1 MMPMLN
7 SHSIR
12 RQRLVTDAV
21 VTNTNAQC
29 KVEQQDNVEHQHHK
43 AAIYKQGLLPHFMNL
58 CLWVAT
64 LLTITILL
72 VLPAQAQTASV
83 TQTNTPSE
91 PANTVAITSQVANA
105 PDNTLADQNDQSLTT
120 PATLNNATT
129 VTEVTSNSNAL
140 DPIQQFVAGDF
151 NKRQTMLN
159 HWPGSV
165 ESLDTLVE
173 LISKDELYQGN
184 NGQTYLL
191 NSEDQ
196 LFTYPD
202 KKETADW
209 PSDLSQVT
217 LTSTLRSALI
227 FGQAKVKLASDQPA
241 QRLKAV
247 DILSDNIDQV
257 DPALISDATAKESNK
272 KVLAALSALQARI
285 DFKTGDTAT
294 KIKALNQL
302 ADSDNPQ
309 VLVDIESSLAA
320 GNLDPALKTALTSA
334 QSSVANRIKIS
345 TWTGHLFTG
354 MSTASILLLAALGL
368 AITFGLLGV
377 INMAHGELIMI
388 GAYSTYVVQNLFK
401 TYLPDMLG
409 WYLVAAIPA
418 AFLVSAIIGMIIERV
433 VIRPLYGREL
443 ETLLA
448 TFGVSL
454 ILMQLVRMIFGAQNV
469 EVSNVDWLSGA
480 YQVSASLSLPYNRI
494 AIIGFTVIV
503 LALLIYLLNKTRF
516 GLFVRAVTQN
526 RQMARAVGIRSA
538 RIDMLAFGLGSG
550 LAGLAG
556 CALAQVGNVGPDL
569 GQTYIIDAFL
579 VVVVG
584 GVGQVWGAVLASLGL
599 GISGTVL
606 EIGIGAVM
614 AKIILLVL
622 VILFIQKRPQG
633 LFALKGRFVD

>member
-1 MMPMLN
+1 MLHPTLSAVTEDALPDHSNHTQSDVSSHTQLFFQRCANAKFTWLPLLLVSLLTLLPTAHADDSAVTLSSQTATNTSDIAANQVGQASDTEQVNSASGDVIEQFVAADFSKRQAMLN
-7 SHSIR
+7 S
-12 RQRLVTDAV
+12 
-21 VTNTNAQC
+21 
-29 KVEQQDNVEHQHHK
+29 
-43 AAIYKQGLLPHFMNL
+43 
-58 CLWVAT
+58 
-64 LLTITILL
+64 
-72 VLPAQAQTASV
+72 
-83 TQTNTPSE
+83 
-91 PANTVAITSQVANA
+91 
-105 PDNTLADQNDQSLTT
+105 
-120 PATLNNATT
+120 
-129 VTEVTSNSNAL
+129 
-140 DPIQQFVAGDF
+140 
-151 NKRQTMLN
+151 
-159 HWPGSV
+159 WPGSV
-165 ESLDTLVE
+165 ESLDTLVD

-184 NGQTYLL
+184 GGQTYLL
-191 NSEDQ
+191 SSDDQ

-202 KKETADW
+202 KQQTSDW

-217 LTSTLRSALI
+217 LTNALRSALI
-227 FGQAKVKLASDQPA
+227 FGQAKLKLASENPS
-241 QRLKAV
+241 QRLEAV
-247 DILSDNIDQV
+247 EILSDNIDQV
-257 DPALISDATAKESNK
+257 DPALISSATTNESNH
-272 KVLAALSALQARI
+272 KVVEALTALQARI
-285 DFKTGDTAT
+285 NFRDGNLAT
-294 KIKALNQL
+294 KIAAVHQL
-302 ADSDNPQ
+302 ANSDNPQ
-309 VLVDIESSLAA
+309 VLVDIQSALATD
-320 GNLDPALKTALTSA
+320 NLDPQLLDPQLLDPQLLDPQLKAALIDAE
-334 QSSVANRIKIS
+334 SSVSNRIQIS

-388 GAYSTYVVQNLFK
+388 GAYATYMVQNLFQA
-401 TYLPDMLG
+401 YLPGMAG
-409 WYLVAAIPA
+409 WYLVAAIPV
-418 AFLVSAIIGMIIERV
+418 AFLVSAIIGMIIERI

-469 EVSNVDWLSGA
+469 EVSNVSWLSGA
-480 YQVSASLSLPYNRI
+480 YQVSSSLSLPYNRI
-494 AIIGFTVIV
+494 AIIGFTIIV
-503 LALLIYLLNKTRF
+503 LALLVYLLNKTRF

-526 RQMARAVGIRSA
+526 RQMARSVGIPSA

-584 GVGQVWGAVLASLGL
+584 GVGQVWGAVLAALGL
-599 GISGTVL
+599 GVSGTVL

-614 AKIILLVL
+614 AKIVLLVL